1 MRTFSLLP
9 VCLAVGACLAAAA
22 SPCAAQTRSGAVLP
36 GGNSKQPINIQ
47 ATKLDYFDKEQKLIY
62 TGSVLAVQGESKL
75 KCSVLVIYLPPKT
88 DGQSAGSSTSQVQ
101 RMEAAG
107 PVTMVSKD
115 QVGTGN
121 SGVYDKASNTV
132 VLTGSVTLSQGPNVT
147 QGDHLI
153 YDLKTGQAR
162 VTADPGHGV
171 RSMFQPG
178 NDDAA
183 PKKGGAGRG
192 AKL

>member
-1 MRTFSLLP
+1 MIAARL
-9 VCLAVGACLAAAA
+9 VCLALSLALPCLSATWPA
-22 SPCAAQTRSGAVLP
+22 SAQTRSGAILP
-36 GGNSKQPINIQ
+36 GANSKQPINIE

-62 TGSVLAVQGESKL
+62 TGNVLAVQGESKL
-75 KCSVLVIYLPPKT
+75 KCSTLVIYLPPKGGE
-88 DGQSAGSSTSQVQ
+88 GQAGAPSSTSQVQ

-121 SGVYDKASNTV
+121 SGVYDKSSDTV
-132 VLTGSVTLSQGPNVT
+132 VLTGNVTLSQGPNVT
-147 QGDHLI
+147 LGDKLV
-153 YDLKTGQAR
+153 YELKTGQAR
-162 VTADPGHGV
+162 VTGSRV

-178 NDDAA
+178 NEDAA
-183 PKKGGAGRG
+183 AKKGGAGRG